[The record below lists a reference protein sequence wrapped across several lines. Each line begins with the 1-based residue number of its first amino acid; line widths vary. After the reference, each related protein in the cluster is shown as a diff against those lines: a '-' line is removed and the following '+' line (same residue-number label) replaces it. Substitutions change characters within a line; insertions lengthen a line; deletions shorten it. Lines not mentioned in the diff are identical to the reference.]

1 MDDFFPFI
9 YIPKKE
15 KELDPEPLYIELIEP
30 LPQKLP
36 QQEPDTNDQNPSI
49 IIIEL

>member
-9 YIPKKE
+9 YEIEKKKE
-15 KELDPEPLYIELIEP
+15 EPLPLYIELIP
-30 LPQKLP
+30 PTLQP
-36 QQEPDTNDQNPSI
+36 EPDEYDDETPRV